1 MYQIQNDSTED
12 ITHLSDIIDKF
23 MPYSQKKLG
32 FNKPVMLSFQSD
44 EENANRILGKTAF
57 YDPGNLS
64 VTVFITG
71 RHPKDVLRS
80 LSHELV
86 HHTQNCRGDFSD
98 NDNVGQG
105 YAQKDPH
112 MRNME
117 LEAYEQGNII
127 FRDFED
133 LIKAGKINIKLT
145 GEPKMTIKEWKDNEL
160 NMLLMKKWG
169 LLKEQKDIP
178 GRDDPSET
186 GQETQKDP
194 SADIDPF
201 QQARKLGKKE
211 LTEDSEGEE
220 TYHYGEDEGR
230 DDRELGDLLRR
241 HATRAHIDALKRDMD
256 YDEEHERRHERDTH
270 FRESQETDSDLQQ
283 EGGPIAYRDDEEES
297 EARGDETGV
306 QAALTSSPLLGQGG
320 ELSDQARER
329 TAEPALRR
337 QKERRASGR
346 ALRREE
352 ITLEEARKV
361 AQRIFEKIQE
371 RV

>member
-169 LLKEQKDIP
+169 LLKED
-178 GRDDPSET
+178 
-186 GQETQKDP
+186 
-194 SADIDPF
+194 
-201 QQARKLGKKE
+201 KE

-241 HATRAHIDALKRDMD
+241 HADRAHIDALKRDMD

-270 FRESQETDSDLQQ
+270 FRESQETESDLQQ
-283 EGGPIAYRDDEEES
+283 EGGPIAYRDDEES

-306 QAALTSSPLLGQGG
+306 QAALTSSPLLGKGG
-320 ELSDQARER
+320 EFKRPGSRENRRTSSATAKGKARIR
-329 TAEPALRR
+329 TSFTKRGYYLRGSS
-337 QKERRASGR
+337 KSSSEN
-346 ALRREE
+346 
-352 ITLEEARKV
+352 
-361 AQRIFEKIQE
+361 F
-371 RV
+371 